1 MVTTFSK
8 AGLCFPDQYLKLK
21 SSSVS
26 QPSLLLYDFV
36 TQTCA
41 AAGSSHTAGS
51 EVSHSA
57 DKIAQKQS
65 RDCTFWLNE
74 SLIILMTSL
83 RKQFYP
89 NYHQGFCSSKA
100 HGSTKSQTWYWLLF
114 SSHSIWAKSDL
125 FPTKLAHFSPKGT
138 AGSLRTT
145 RKPCWNPFF
154 SSHCNGL
161 VSGGGTCPK
170 VRGQERWALPLPLMW
185 VSSVQRRQGN
195 KGAQRL
201 PEGDSS
207 LISALYRKSEARC
220 FTWQIKSEK

>member
-41 AAGSSHTAGS
+41 AAGSSHTVGS

-65 RDCTFWLNE
+65 RDCTFWLNK

-100 HGSTKSQTWYWLLF
+100 PWLNEVPDMVLAALQQSQYLSQIWSFSYQVGPFLPKRHSRLTQNHKKTLLEPLLQQPLQ
-114 SSHSIWAKSDL
+114 WAGVRRRHLSQGQGAGAPGPAT
-125 FPTKLAHFSPKGT
+125 PTH
-138 AGSLRTT
+138 
-145 RKPCWNPFF
+145 
-154 SSHCNGL
+154 
-161 VSGGGTCPK
+161 VS
-170 VRGQERWALPLPLMW
+170 
-185 VSSVQRRQGN
+185 
-195 KGAQRL
+195 
-201 PEGDSS
+201 
-207 LISALYRKSEARC
+207 
-220 FTWQIKSEK
+220 